1 MSEVSRL
8 LHETLRKNN
17 ENVSRLA
24 TQRAELKDL
33 IKLNEQHESEAKA
46 MAIQLKNTDEK
57 MSRERITY
65 DEQMAILLSK
75 IQQTEESLAASKAEH
90 DKLNT
95 VNAER
100 SAELKKVQQSLE
112 NSIGDRDV
120 LQSKL
125 TQLESELKKTSERL
139 QTKSAKVRAQIE
151 AKDSLQFQ
159 LHEVNAKMTETE
171 DALQIITDGVDRLSR
186 EKAELV
192 VRLKEAEQLIVAL
205 NGEIMEAQRVAT
217 NHQQALAEKQTK
229 LDHSE
234 KSIAQLT
241 EEKCQLENDNL
252 SLAQARAKAQERIN
266 ELDDLV
272 MSQSNQLEKQR
283 VESVQ
288 KLEYCAQGSTDLK
301 LKLNAAET
309 ELIATGQTVKAK
321 SEEVS
326 QLKQEIATMA
336 EKHSSEREDQQS
348 KHDNALAEIESLR
361 LRIYLLQTELT
372 TSTEMQESSRKEIDA
387 LLKEKLA
394 LEEKEKETDTT
405 INTLNNELVAAKLAH
420 ENDLTQLKEFEAEKK
435 RMEGIIEQ
443 LTDDRNKVEAE
454 IYRLNQL
461 QSESEDKIVALEVK
475 VTDLHAEKDAL
486 SKIIELNANEQ
497 SDLNT
502 KIKQLTQASADAEQR
517 FVSELK
523 TAENRIKELNDVR
536 ISIFFLI
543 LFTSLHF

>member
-1 MSEVSRL
+1 MSEVRRL

-24 TQRAELKDL
+24 TQRAEMKDL

-57 MSRERITY
+57 LSRERITY
-65 DEQMAILLSK
+65 DEQMATLLSK
-75 IQQTEESLAASKAEH
+75 IQQTEELLAASKAEH

-112 NSIGDRDV
+112 SSIGDRDV

-171 DALQIITDGVDRLSR
+171 DALQTITDGVDRLSR

-288 KLEYCAQGSTDLK
+288 KLEYCAQESTDLK

-309 ELIATGQTVKAK
+309 ELIVTGQTVKAK

-361 LRIYLLQTELT
+361 LRIYELQTELT

-405 INTLNNELVAAKLAH
+405 INTLNDELVAAKLAH
-420 ENDLTQLKEFEAEKK
+420 ENGLTKLKEFEAEKK

-536 ISIFFLI
+536 ISIIFF
-543 LFTSLHF
+543 